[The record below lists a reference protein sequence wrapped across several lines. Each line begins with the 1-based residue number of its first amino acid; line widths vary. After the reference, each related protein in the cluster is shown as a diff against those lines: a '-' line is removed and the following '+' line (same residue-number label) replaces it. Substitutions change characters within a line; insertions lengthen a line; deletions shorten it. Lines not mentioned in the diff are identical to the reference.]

1 MGSDSIGGPGGQRRT
16 FLKLAGAGLA
26 ASSLAGCTEGIFG
39 EGGGDGDG
47 EIVVGGL
54 QPYTGAYAPTTQEFV
69 AGLEFRLG
77 EVNDDGGVL
86 GRELAFV
93 DRDTELD
100 PAEATSI
107 ATEMIESEGASV
119 LTGPISSD
127 IGLAVAPIAEEREI
141 PHIPQFVGSHELLTR
156 ESRYNFRMGL
166 APAPTNA
173 RAVAQTIEE
182 NGFTTVGAIIADYSY
197 GRAWEQSIETI
208 FPDDVD
214 VTMEVAPFGE
224 DSFNTYLRAMP
235 EDLELLITASHPPG
249 VFTIYQQLMD
259 LDNLNPEVVVGR
271 SDSKLSLQALGPSI
285 TQGFVAQGHPD
296 PFTDQ
301 YAEIAQRYYD
311 ETGEMF
317 GPLVGVGYVVADLVT
332 SAIEDAGTAEP
343 PEIAAAIRN
352 IELDTLFG
360 SPIQY
365 TEWGELD
372 NLVQITNAFQEGTP
386 EYYPDGDIDLVEYAR
401 SEPLPAY
408 DPSGDLLD

>member
-1 MGSDSIGGPGGQRRT
+1 MGSDSIDGPGGQRRT
-16 FLKLAGAGLA
+16 FLKLAGAGIA

-39 EGGGDGDG
+39 DGGGGGDE
-47 EIVVGGL
+47 EIVIGGL
-54 QPYTGAYAPTTQEFV
+54 QPYTGPYAPTTQEFV
-69 AGLEFRLG
+69 AGLQFRLD
-77 EVNDDGGVL
+77 EVNDEGGAI
-86 GRELAFV
+86 GREVTFV

-127 IGLAVAPIAEEREI
+127 IGLAVAPLAEEREV

-173 RAVAQTIEE
+173 RAVAQTIEA
-182 NGFTTVGAIIADYSY
+182 NDFSTVGAIIADYSY
-197 GRAWEQSIETI
+197 GRAWEQSIEAI

-224 DSFNTYLRAMP
+224 DSFNSYLRAMP
-235 EDLELLITASHPPG
+235 EDLEMLITASHPPG

-259 LDNLNPEVVVGR
+259 LDDLNPEVVVGR
-271 SDSKLSLQALGPSI
+271 SDSKLSMQALGSPI

-301 YAEIAQRYYD
+301 YAEVAQRYYD

-332 SAIEDAGTAEP
+332 TAIEDAGTAEP
-343 PEIAAAIRN
+343 PEIASAIRD

-360 SPIQY
+360 SPIEY

-372 NLVQITNAFQEGTP
+372 NLVQITNAFEEGTP
-386 EYYPDGDIDLVEYAR
+386 EYYPDGEIDLVEYAR
-401 SEPLPAY
+401 SDPLPAY
-408 DPSGDLLD
+408 DPSSDLLG